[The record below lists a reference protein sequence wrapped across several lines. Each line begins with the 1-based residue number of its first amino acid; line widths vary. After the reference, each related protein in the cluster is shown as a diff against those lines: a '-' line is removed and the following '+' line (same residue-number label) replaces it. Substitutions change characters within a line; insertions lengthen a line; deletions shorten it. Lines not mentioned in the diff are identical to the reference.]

1 MPSRPA
7 FKEITGAF
15 VFKLQVY
22 QCDNLTDSEPD
33 CGPVEGITE
42 QIYAEVT
49 LDTVVQVRRY
59 TERETGH
66 AED

>member
-1 MPSRPA
+1 M
-7 FKEITGAF
+7 
-15 VFKLQVY
+15 FKLQVY